1 MHLRVHPE
9 LPLLSAPT
17 LCCLQSILSTPLL
30 VFLLCPTHV
39 RLVHRHNPGFGRDSI
54 HVEMW
59 IEVNTETSAV
69 VTVFVQTGGAGLR
82 NTRAMTTTAMVAVVL
97 ILPLVLATCGHA
109 KLTDDAEHINNYGSC
124 PLKKYK
130 ENKYGPKPWI
140 FDLPPCGYLST
151 GPCTDLE
158 RDYMQMS
165 CDEPFPDAN
174 FYHKDETVIATYFDD
189 SSLLQNLEWED
200 VWKSSPCPLKLTY
213 QWSLSDYKKVTESF
227 DCPVTCYD
235 CANLCR

>member
-1 MHLRVHPE
+1 M
-9 LPLLSAPT
+9 
-17 LCCLQSILSTPLL
+17 
-30 VFLLCPTHV
+30 
-39 RLVHRHNPGFGRDSI
+39 
-54 HVEMW
+54 
-59 IEVNTETSAV
+59 
-69 VTVFVQTGGAGLR
+69 
-82 NTRAMTTTAMVAVVL
+82 MTTTAMVAVVAVVL

-130 ENKYGPKPWI
+130 ENKYGPKPWS

-165 CDEPFPDAN
+165 CDEPFPDTN

-189 SSLLQNLEWED
+189 SSFRQNREWED
-200 VWKSSPCPLKLTY
+200 VRKSSPCPLNLTY
-213 QWSLSDYKKVTESF
+213 QWSKSDYEKVTESF
-227 DCPVTCYD
+227 DCPLTCYD

>member
-1 MHLRVHPE
+1 
-9 LPLLSAPT
+9 
-17 LCCLQSILSTPLL
+17 
-30 VFLLCPTHV
+30 
-39 RLVHRHNPGFGRDSI
+39 
-54 HVEMW
+54 MW

-82 NTRAMTTTAMVAVVL
+82 NTRAMTTKTTTTTTAAAAVVL

-124 PLKKYK
+124 PLKKGK
-130 ENKYGPKPWI
+130 ENKYMWSYEWS
-140 FDLPPCGYLST
+140 FDMPPCGYLGT
-151 GPCTDLE
+151 DCTDTE
-158 RDYMQMS
+158 QSAMQLS

-200 VWKSSPCPLKLTY
+200 VRKSSPCPLKLTY